1 MNYYKKNNRVK
12 FIEYW
17 NGEVAKKLFRCS
29 KEFGFYKELKK
40 TLNTSYSYKRDEFI
54 VKTLDELLAE
64 LNRNKR
70 ELVNFSEI
78 LTKENNFQYPVCT
91 ALYSKLHLSHLF
103 TLLVLQ
109 KCKIS
114 HQTVVEAFNWMTNEL
129 FNGKNGR
136 ALWAELKIYVKLFF
150 S

>member
-1 MNYYKKNNRVK
+1 MNYYKKNNRAK

-54 VKTLDELLAE
+54 AKTLDELLAE

-114 HQTVVEAFNWMTNEL
+114 HQTVVEAFNWMTHEL
-129 FNGKNGR
+129 FNNKNGR

>member
-1 MNYYKKNNRVK
+1 MNYYKKNNRAK

-29 KEFGFYKELKK
+29 KEIGFYKELKK

-54 VKTLDELLAE
+54 TKSLDELLIE

-78 LTKENNFQYPVCT
+78 LTNENNIQYPVWT
-91 ALYSKLHLSHLF
+91 ALYSKIHLSHLF

-109 KCKIS
+109 KCKLS
-114 HQTVVEAFNWMTNEL
+114 HQTVAEAFNWMTNEI
-129 FNGKNGR
+129 FKNKNVR
-136 ALWAELKIYVKLFF
+136 ILWAELKIYVKLFF